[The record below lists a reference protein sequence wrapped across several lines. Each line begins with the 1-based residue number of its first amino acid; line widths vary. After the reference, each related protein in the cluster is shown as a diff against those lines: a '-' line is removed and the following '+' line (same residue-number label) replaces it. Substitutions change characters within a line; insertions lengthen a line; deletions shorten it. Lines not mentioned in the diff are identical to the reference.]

1 MEAYNVFKDLA
12 IIILAANAA
21 GILGSTAL
29 GYPGVI
35 LGGIVTGMVLMT
47 LNFLIFVYTKIPSW
61 IAGIGM
67 AMVYEAIAFFYS
79 SRQLAKGSTIA
90 QLESEMRKLGY
101 ARVLTSTLS
110 TETAQYFYQKRGYKN
125 IGGFNLSD
133 EPYEIIFQKEFD
145 TSRN

>member
-1 MEAYNVFKDLA
+1 MTIRIATNSDVET
-12 IIILAANAA
+12 ILAYDKHISVEELKNSIALSRIYIAEDDSDFIGLLRYNLFWDNTPFMNMLFIAETHRNKTY
-21 GILGSTAL
+21 GSTL
-29 GYPGVI
+29 
-35 LGGIVTGMVLMT
+35 LS
-47 LNFLIFVYTKIPSW
+47 FW
-61 IAGIGM
+61 
-67 AMVYEAIAFFYS
+67 
-79 SRQLAKGSTIA
+79 
-90 QLESEMRKLGY
+90 ESEMRKLGY

>member
-1 MEAYNVFKDLA
+1 MTIRIATNNDVET
-12 IIILAANAA
+12 ILAYDKHISVEELKNSIALSRTHRNKTY
-21 GILGSTAL
+21 GSTL
-29 GYPGVI
+29 
-35 LGGIVTGMVLMT
+35 LS
-47 LNFLIFVYTKIPSW
+47 FW
-61 IAGIGM
+61 
-67 AMVYEAIAFFYS
+67 
-79 SRQLAKGSTIA
+79 
-90 QLESEMRKLGY
+90 ESEMRKLGY